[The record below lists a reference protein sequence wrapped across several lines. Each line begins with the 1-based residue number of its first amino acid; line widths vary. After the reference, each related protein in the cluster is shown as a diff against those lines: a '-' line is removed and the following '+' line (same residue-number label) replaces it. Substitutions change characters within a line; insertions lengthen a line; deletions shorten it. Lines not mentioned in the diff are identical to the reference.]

1 MIRNVDLLRK
11 KRKGADEE
19 EELVKSKDI
28 SNEEGGSGEAVNAVE
43 KELEEDNKE

>member
-1 MIRNVDLLRK
+1 MDLLRK

-28 SNEEGGSGEAVNAVE
+28 SNEEGGRGEAVNDVE
-43 KELEEDNKE
+43 KELEDNKE

>member
-28 SNEEGGSGEAVNAVE
+28 SNDEGGSGEAVNDVE
-43 KELEEDNKE
+43 KELEDNKE